1 MRVLVVA
8 AHPDDEWL
16 GVGGTILRHLAS
28 GDEVHVHIAFT
39 EDDPRGGD
47 EERKAAASALATEA
61 GYTLSLGHDRKV
73 AGVRPLISGVDAD
86 VVYTHWRGDIN
97 ADHRALAEAVE
108 VACRPYTAKVRR
120 LLMFDTPSAT
130 EWGTGF
136 APTTFVG
143 IDEQEKARLFE
154 AHYAMEVRPYP
165 HPRSAGALC
174 SRANYWGQVAGL
186 DAAEA
191 FALVREVKA

>member
-16 GVGGTILRHLAS
+16 GVGGTILRHIAL
-28 GDEVHVHIAFT
+28 GDEVEVFIAFT
-39 EDDPRGGD
+39 EGDPRGGD
-47 EERKAAASALATEA
+47 EERYAAARALAAEV
-61 GYTLSLGHDRKV
+61 GYTVSFGHHRKV
-73 AGVRPLISGVDAD
+73 DGVRPLVSGITAD
-86 VVYTHWRGDIN
+86 IVYTHWRGDIN

-120 LLMFDTPSAT
+120 LFMFDTPSAT

-136 APTTFVG
+136 VPTTFVG

-174 SRANYWGQVAGL
+174 SRANYWGQIAGL

-191 FALVREVKA
+191 FALVREVRA